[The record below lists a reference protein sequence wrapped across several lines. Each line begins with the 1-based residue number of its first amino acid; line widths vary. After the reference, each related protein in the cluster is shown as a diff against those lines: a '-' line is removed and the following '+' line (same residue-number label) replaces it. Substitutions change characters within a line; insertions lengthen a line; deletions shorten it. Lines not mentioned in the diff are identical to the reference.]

1 MREMHRIAP
10 AVLKAE
16 EATQAVSVAGDR
28 LIPML
33 DQAHGERKATSQG
46 ERHEQGQGPCNA
58 QAGCAAANP
67 IAITAP
73 DVQAGSQLFTTGCVR
88 QDRCRLLERHEAQA
102 MVVIEPLQD
111 RHGMRAE
118 GAIGVKEDGE
128 RAA

>member
-1 MREMHRIAP
+1 MPAATVRA

-28 LIPML
+28 LIPMFHE
-33 DQAHGERKATSQG
+33 AHGERKATNQG
-46 ERHEQGQGPCNA
+46 ERHEQGQGRCNA

-73 DVQAGSQLFTTGCVR
+73 DVQAGSQLFSTGGVR
-88 QDRCRLLERHEAQA
+88 QDRCRLLEWHEAQA

-111 RHGMRAE
+111 RHGMPAE
-118 GAIGVKEDGE
+118 GAISVKEDGE